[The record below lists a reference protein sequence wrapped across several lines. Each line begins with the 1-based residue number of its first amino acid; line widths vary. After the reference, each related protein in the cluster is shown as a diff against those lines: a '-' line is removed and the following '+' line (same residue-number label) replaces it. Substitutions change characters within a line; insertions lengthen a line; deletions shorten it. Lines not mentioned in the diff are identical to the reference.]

1 LNPDPSRRHHA
12 FAEDKGMRAAATVGL
27 KVRTGRAVL
36 VVLRGTRRTPEI
48 VSRLEIGL
56 DDPWIPESLHPY
68 HRELGDRW
76 PAAEQDRRRGCE
88 AARAASKRAIQG
100 FVGELRA
107 HGLEPR
113 SAALLTPADDHTET
127 GGAHARAHAH
137 ESQLYRSA
145 VDAALD
151 ACGLRI
157 TRFAETRLRAV
168 AAIRLD
174 RSASQ
179 IDGALKAFSYV
190 VGTPWAAPEKHAA
203 LAAWL
208 VLSR

>member
-1 LNPDPSRRHHA
+1 
-12 FAEDKGMRAAATVGL
+12 MRAAATVGL

-36 VVLRGTRRTPEI
+36 VVLKGTRDTPEI

-56 DDPWIPESLHPY
+56 DDPWVPASLHPY

-76 PAAEQDRRRGCE
+76 PAAQQDRRRGCE
-88 AARAASKRAIQG
+88 AALAASGHAIRK
-100 FVGELRA
+100 FVGELRS

-113 SAALLTPADDHTET
+113 RAAVVTPAVDRTRT
-127 GGAHARAHAH
+127 GGAHARAHAR

-145 VDAALD
+145 VDAALG
-151 ACGLRI
+151 ACGIRVA
-157 TRFAETRLRAV
+157 RFAEPQLRAV
-168 AAIRLD
+168 ASARLG
-174 RSASQ
+174 RPAPQ
-179 IDGALKAFSYV
+179 LEAMLKAFSYV

-203 LAAWL
+203 LAAWI

>member
-1 LNPDPSRRHHA
+1 MSAP
-12 FAEDKGMRAAATVGL
+12 ATVGL
-27 KVRTGRAVL
+27 RVRTGRAVL
-36 VVLRGTRRTPEI
+36 VVLKGTRCTPEI

-76 PAAEQDRRRGCE
+76 SAGKQDRRRGCE
-88 AARAASKRAIQG
+88 AARAASRRAIER
-100 FVGELRA
+100 FVGELRS

-113 SAALLTPADDHTET
+113 NAALVTSAVHRTRT
-127 GGAHARAHAH
+127 GGAHAQAHAH
-137 ESQLYRSA
+137 ESQLYRRA

-157 TRFAETRLRAV
+157 ARFAETMVRTV
-168 AAIRLD
+168 AAARLC

-179 IDGALKAFSYV
+179 IDGTLKAFSYV

-208 VLSR
+208 VLPR